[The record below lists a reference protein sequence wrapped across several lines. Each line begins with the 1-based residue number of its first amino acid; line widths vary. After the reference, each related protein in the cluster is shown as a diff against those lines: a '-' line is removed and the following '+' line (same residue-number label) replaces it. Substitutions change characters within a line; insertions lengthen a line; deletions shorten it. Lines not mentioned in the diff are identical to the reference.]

1 MVEKTMVLE
10 PGRQESLQGLPY
22 TIPHLSFGS
31 LPCPAAMGGALD
43 NFYCSVECLSL

>member
-10 PGRQESLQGLPY
+10 PGLKESLQCLPH
-22 TIPHLSFGS
+22 TRSPIS
-31 LPCPAAMGGALD
+31 PCPATMGGALD